1 MPYRSLNS
9 QLTDNSLCKNYA
21 VDMFPGSFIYIISF
35 NLYNPHK
42 VDIIKSVCLT

>member
-9 QLTDNSLCKNYA
+9 QLTDDSPVKTA
-21 VDMFPGSFIYIISF
+21 VDVFLGAFIYIISL

-42 VDIIKSVCLT
+42 VDIIKSVCLA